1 VARLAVPVGDAD
13 NGRRVLSAMEFEGR
27 VALVT
32 GAASGIGRACAS
44 EFARGGADVGLVDS
58 APEATLAQV
67 ENFLKASGGRVLS
80 FRADVS
86 EHARA
91 ASVVEETV
99 ARLGRLDLLVN
110 AAGTTDD
117 APLWEMT
124 EEQWLR
130 VADVN
135 LKGAFSYTQA
145 VARHFRRS
153 LSGRVVN
160 VASIEA
166 MRGRFGL
173 SNYAASKAGLIAFTR
188 SAAAELG
195 RYNVNVNAVAPG
207 FIRTPLVERL
217 PEKVRMQAVA
227 ETALGRMGEP
237 EDVANA
243 VLFLCSERA
252 RHITGAVVTVDGGQL
267 L

>member
-1 VARLAVPVGDAD
+1 
-13 NGRRVLSAMEFEGR
+13 MEFEGR

-44 EFARGGADVGLVDS
+44 EFARGGADVVVVDAAAES
-58 APEATLAQV
+58 VLAQA
-67 ENFLKASGGRVLS
+67 ENFLKSPGGRVLS

-86 EHARA
+86 DHARA
-91 ASVVEETV
+91 SQVVEESL
-99 ARLGRLDLLVN
+99 ARMGRLDILVN

-130 VADVN
+130 VTDVN

-145 VARHFRRS
+145 AARHFRRAR
-153 LSGRVVN
+153 SGRVVN

-195 RYNVNVNAVAPG
+195 RYGVNVNAVAPG
-207 FIRTPLVERL
+207 FVRTPLVERL
-217 PEKVRMQAVA
+217 PEKVRAQAVS

-237 EDVANA
+237 EDVAHA

-252 RHITGAVVTVDGGQL
+252 RHITGEVLRVDGGQL

>member
-1 VARLAVPVGDAD
+1 MARLAVPRWDD
-13 NGRRVLSAMEFEGR
+13 DGRETLSVMEFEGR

-44 EFARGGADVGLVDS
+44 ELARGGADLVLVDS
-58 APEATLAQV
+58 APEAALAQA

-91 ASVVEETV
+91 SQVVEEAL
-99 ARLGRLDLLVN
+99 ARMGRLDALVN
-110 AAGTTDD
+110 AAGTTAD

-130 VADVN
+130 VLDVN

-145 VARHFRRS
+145 AARHFRRAMR
-153 LSGRVVN
+153 GKVVN

-166 MRGRFGL
+166 ARGRFGL

-188 SAAAELG
+188 SAAVELG

-217 PEKVRMQAVA
+217 PEKVRAQAVA

-252 RHITGAVVTVDGGQL
+252 RHVTGVVLTVDGGQL

>member
-1 VARLAVPVGDAD
+1 MARLAVPDGSGG
-13 NGRRVLSAMEFEGR
+13 GRRVLSAMEFEGR

-44 EFARGGADVGLVDS
+44 EFARGGADVVLVDS
-58 APEATLAQV
+58 AVEAALAQV

-80 FRADVS
+80 FCADVS

-91 ASVVEETV
+91 ASVVEETL
-99 ARLGRLDLLVN
+99 ARVGRLDLLVN
-110 AAGTTDD
+110 AAGVTDD

-130 VADVN
+130 VLDVN

-145 VARHFRRS
+145 AARHFRRA

-217 PEKVRMQAVA
+217 PEKVRVQAVA

-252 RHITGAVVTVDGGQL
+252 RHITGAVITVDGGQL

>member
-1 VARLAVPVGDAD
+1 
-13 NGRRVLSAMEFEGR
+13 MEFEGR

-44 EFARGGADVGLVDS
+44 QLARGGADLVVVDS
-58 APEATLAQV
+58 APEAALAQA
-67 ENFLKASGGRVLS
+67 ENFLKSSGGRVLS

-91 ASVVEETV
+91 SQVVEETL
-99 ARLGRLDLLVN
+99 ARLGRLDVLVN

-124 EEQWLR
+124 EEQWRR
-130 VADVN
+130 VLDVN

-145 VARHFRRS
+145 AARHFRRAR
-153 LSGRVVN
+153 GGKVVN

-166 MRGRFGL
+166 MRGRFGV
-173 SNYAASKAGLIAFTR
+173 SNYAASKAGLVAFTR
-188 SAAAELG
+188 SSAAELG
-195 RYNVNVNAVAPG
+195 RYGVNVNAVAPG

-217 PEKVRMQAVA
+217 PEKVRLQAVTEA
-227 ETALGRMGEP
+227 ALGRMGEP
-237 EDVANA
+237 DDVAHA

-252 RHITGAVVTVDGGQL
+252 RHITGAVLNVDGGQSL
-267 L
+267 